1 MGECLQWLHS
11 WKRRYPASDARVL
24 GVVFHSDG
32 QPVLGHSLSV
42 QGSVHLHHTR
52 LSTDAQIKTF
62 AWIAVEESRLTP
74 ANQGATFPPRLLL
87 CR

>member
-1 MGECLQWLHS
+1 MVLLSTVSTVQTAEEEMGECLQRLHS

-42 QGSVHLHHTR
+42 QGSVHLHHTS
-52 LSTDAQIKTF
+52 LSTDAQIK
-62 AWIAVEESRLTP
+62 S
-74 ANQGATFPPRLLL
+74 
-87 CR
+87 